1 MTNRVIKNDSR
12 ENGRLGLILQ
22 PMADVATDGIWL
34 IDKPV
39 GITSF
44 GIIKK
49 LRRILKMKKIG
60 HAGTLDPLASGLLIV
75 CSGSYTKWIESLMG
89 MPKAYTGTIYLG
101 AETESY
107 DLEHPPRF
115 RHLVSN
121 IQPDLLNEIQTHFT
135 GETEQ
140 YPPVH
145 SAVKIDGKRAY
156 SQARKGKSP
165 EMKARKVLIEELKLS
180 CTHAPELDFYV
191 KCSKGTY
198 IRSLAHDIGKF
209 TGYGA
214 YLSSLRRTA
223 IGPFRVEDA
232 MRLTDL
238 DNLLNYPVSGTQKT
252 GLV

>member
-1 MTNRVIKNDSR
+1 MRRMIEAS
-12 ENGRLGLILQ
+12 
-22 PMADVATDGIWL
+22 ADGIWL

-44 GIIKK
+44 GVIKK
-49 LRRILKMKKIG
+49 LRRILKIKKIG

-75 CSGSYTKWIESLMG
+75 CSGAYTKWIESLMG
-89 MPKAYTGTIYLG
+89 MPKAYTGSIYLG

-107 DLEHPPRF
+107 DLEHPPVF
-115 RHLVSN
+115 NHLVN
-121 IQPDLLNEIQTHFT
+121 QIKPEMLKEIQQHFS
-135 GETEQ
+135 GEIEQ
-140 YPPVH
+140 FPPAH

-156 SQARKGKSP
+156 SEARKGKSP
-165 EMKARKVLIEELKLS
+165 EIKARKVLIEDLKLS
-180 CTHAPELDFYV
+180 CTHAPEVDFYV

-223 IGPFRVEDA
+223 IGQFKVEDA

-238 DNLLNYPVSGTQKT
+238 DNLLNYPTRGKQKS